1 MDIKQD
7 IAHIAQQ
14 EQRLRFPSF
23 DEEAAWDLG
32 TRLRS
37 MARARGAAVT
47 IEVRLA
53 RETVFLCSMPGTTPA
68 NADWARRKRNTVE
81 LLWRSSFG
89 VGRALELE
97 NSSLETKMGLPV
109 RDYATHGGSVP
120 IFLTSGVCIG
130 AVTVSGLPQRED
142 HELVIEALS
151 AMCGVGSQAELQPSG
166 GAARSA

>member
-1 MDIKQD
+1 MDIEQD

-14 EQRLRFPSF
+14 EQRLRFASF
-23 DEEAAWDLG
+23 DEETAWDLG

-151 AMCGVGSQAELQPSG
+151 AMCGVGSQAELRPS
-166 GAARSA
+166 